1 MTDNTTQ
8 SSTIYLSM
16 AVDQTKAVPL
26 QHVYVLQNLF
36 SLDLWNSLSQR
47 TRTRLGEL
55 YIEWARENA
64 ENILVGKKNSKLQ
77 TTYTVIKEFPTD
89 EAE

>member
-1 MTDNTTQ
+1 
-8 SSTIYLSM
+8 M